1 MKTILR
7 AALACAALFSL
18 ALRANA
24 QCNFNPTV
32 TGNLLLCPESSGT
45 FSTQQY
51 TAYQWYTRP
60 FGSND
65 PAQPVSGETSQ
76 TFEVDAYDTP
86 VYVSVAATLD
96 GCTEQSPEV
105 LVDGLAFLPV
115 TVSSTGE
122 FDVNSSGEFVICSG
136 DTIFMEALLPYTLNF
151 QWYND
156 EVPIN
161 GANNDTLIVTE
172 PGAYWVT
179 ASPGA
184 CPDWTATLGVQL
196 RVIWGTSAGCVTSI
210 DEPEPQLDVEI
221 VPNPASDRIRISV
234 ADFAPVA
241 LRLLDAQGRLLRERR
256 FAEMTELDVTDLP
269 AGVYLLHLNS
279 ENGMAVR
286 KVVLE

>member
-1 MKTILR
+1 MKTTLR
-7 AALACAALFSL
+7 AALACAALSFL
-18 ALRANA
+18 TLKAGA

-32 TGNLLLCPESSGT
+32 TGNLLLCPESTGAL
-45 FSTQQY
+45 STQQY
-51 TAYQWYTRP
+51 SGYQWYTRP
-60 FGSND
+60 FGSNN
-65 PAQPVSGETSQ
+65 PAQPVAGANSQ

-86 VYVSVAATLD
+86 LYVSVAATLD
-96 GCTEQSPEV
+96 GCTESSPEV
-105 LVDGLAFLPV
+105 LVDGLAFLPLV
-115 TVSSTGE
+115 VSSTGE

-136 DTIFMEALLPYTLNF
+136 DTIFMEALLPYTINF

-172 PGAYWVT
+172 PGAYWLT

-196 RVIWGTSAGCVTSI
+196 RVIWGTSAGCIASI
-210 DEPEPQLDVEI
+210 DDPKRQLDVEI
-221 VPNPASDRIRISV
+221 QPNPARDRVRVSV

-241 LRLLDAQGRLLRERR
+241 LRLLDVQGRVLRERR
-256 FAEMTELDVTDLP
+256 FAEITELDIADLP

-279 ENGMAVR
+279 ENGTALR
-286 KVVLE
+286 RIVVE

>member
-1 MKTILR
+1 MKTTLR
-7 AALACAALFSL
+7 AALACAALL
-18 ALRANA
+18 YCALPTNA

-32 TGNLLLCPESSGT
+32 TGNLLLCPETVGT
-45 FSTQQY
+45 LSTQQY
-51 TAYQWYTRP
+51 AAYQWYTRP

-65 PAQPVSGETSQ
+65 PAQPVSGATAQ
-76 TFEVDAYDTP
+76 TFEVDAFYTP

-136 DTIFMEALLPYTLNF
+136 DSIFMEALLPYTLNF

-161 GANNDTLIVTE
+161 GANDDTLIVTE

-196 RVIWGTSAGCVTSI
+196 RVVWGTSAGCVSSI
-210 DEPEPQLDVEI
+210 DDPEQQLKVEI
-221 VPNPASDRIRISV
+221 LPNPARDRIRVTV

-241 LRLLDAQGRLLRERR
+241 LRLLDTQGKVLRERR
-256 FAEMTELDVTDLP
+256 FAEMTELDVADLP

-279 ENGMAVR
+279 ENGSAVR
-286 KVVLE
+286 RVVVE